1 MTTVLTVANRK
12 GGVAKT
18 TTSVNLAHGLA
29 LEGKTGMLVD
39 TDPQGHVAPAL
50 GLDQE
55 PGLFNILVAGR
66 LLREMVRQARPNL
79 WILPGNQRT
88 GTAEAMLVYEKANYD

>member
-18 TTSVNLAHGLA
+18 TASVNLAHGLA
-29 LEGKTGMLVD
+29 LEGKTVMLVD

-50 GLDQE
+50 G
-55 PGLFNILVAGR
+55 PSR
-66 LLREMVRQARPNL
+66 
-79 WILPGNQRT
+79 
-88 GTAEAMLVYEKANYD
+88 